1 MVWRRDRM
9 SIYTS
14 TRRTTDHGSRFGFK
28 PKRVVLHH
36 GATTS
41 FAGLLRL
48 MMPGGRTVSAHA
60 AIADDEIVSV
70 VPESRRSFSLASSF
84 FERNV
89 LSAEC
94 VNSRAAPSWAL
105 SDRTHESIARWVAD
119 VCRRHG
125 IRPHRDGNPKTW
137 TVIGH
142 REVYTIHRRGY
153 ATACPGGM
161 RLDSI
166 TRRAQQI
173 LAGQGSQ
180 LAGNTTST
188 PTRPKGE
195 TVTLY
200 YYTETDKPSTN
211 ASPQPIKEWALAGE
225 SPGTSANW
233 LTTESRATRDSWA
246 GQHGGGNWCFLTR
259 KDYES
264 FRARYLEPVTISGG
278 TVGGTSASVDLSP
291 VLDAIGGVPTA
302 EQNGAAARAAIVK

>member
-1 MVWRRDRM
+1 M

-36 GATTS
+36 AATTS
-41 FAGLLRL
+41 LAVLLRL

-94 VNSRAAPSWAL
+94 VNSTGAPNWAL

-119 VCRRHG
+119 CSRRHG

-173 LAGQGSQ
+173 LAGGQ
-180 LAGNTTST
+180 LAGSA
-188 PTRPKGE
+188 
-195 TVTLY
+195 
-200 YYTETDKPSTN
+200 TE
-211 ASPQPIKEWALAGE
+211 IKDNDRRRRTW
-225 SPGTSANW
+225 
-233 LTTESRATRDSWA
+233 
-246 GQHGGGNWCFLTR
+246 HG
-259 KDYES
+259 
-264 FRARYLEPVTISGG
+264 
-278 TVGGTSASVDLSP
+278 
-291 VLDAIGGVPTA
+291 
-302 EQNGAAARAAIVK
+302 